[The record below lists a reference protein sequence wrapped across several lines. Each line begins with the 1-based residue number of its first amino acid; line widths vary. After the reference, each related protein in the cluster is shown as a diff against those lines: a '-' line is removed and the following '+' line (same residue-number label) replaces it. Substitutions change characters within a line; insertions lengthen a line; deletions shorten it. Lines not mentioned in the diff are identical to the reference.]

1 MKVRTDTQ
9 CAYCAHNQVC
19 AKLNKPINVVEDLVD
34 FDAEDDDEIVV
45 VVSCVYF
52 ERNVASP
59 RTDHDFGFD
68 C

>member
-1 MKVRTDTQ
+1 MIRMIKVI
-9 CAYCAHNQVC
+9 
-19 AKLNKPINVVEDLVD
+19 KKILGIKSPSKFEDLVN

-45 VVSCVYF
+45 VVSCAHF

-59 RTDHDFGFD
+59 RTNHDFGFD